1 MTGKMMKGKG
11 LRKSL
16 AGWAALLLC
25 VFLLPAWAQENHA
38 PAKQPAAKDVA
49 ASLNTEDYRL
59 GAGDKVHIV
68 VFGETDLT
76 GDYDVDGSGNVRMS
90 LIGEVEAA
98 GISLRDF
105 EKRVKTALD
114 NGYMKDAQVSVSVVN
129 YRPFYII
136 GEVNKPGEYPYV
148 NNMSVLNAIALAGGY
163 AYRANQGDVYIQ
175 RSGKT
180 EEESLPADQNTKVY
194 PGDIVRVRERFF

>member
-1 MTGKMMKGKG
+1 M
-11 LRKSL
+11 
-16 AGWAALLLC
+16 AGWAALILC
-25 VFLLPAWAQENHA
+25 FFLLPAWAQESSA
-38 PAKQPAAKDVA
+38 PAKDTTAKNTAVA
-49 ASLNTEDYRL
+49 VNTEDYKL

-68 VFGETDLT
+68 VFGENDLT

-163 AYRANQGDVYIQ
+163 TYRANQGDVYIQ
-175 RSGKT
+175 RSGDT
-180 EEESLPADQNTKVY
+180 EEKTYPADQNTKIY

>member
-1 MTGKMMKGKG
+1 MTGTTMKRRGS
-11 LRKSL
+11 RKSL
-16 AGWAALLLC
+16 AGWAALILC
-25 VFLLPAWAQENHA
+25 VFFLPAWAQGNTPSGETV
-38 PAKQPAAKDVA
+38 AKDTA
-49 ASLNTEDYRL
+49 ASVNTEDYKL

-68 VFGETDLT
+68 VFGENDLT

-114 NGYMKDAQVSVSVVN
+114 DGYMKDAQVSVSVVN

-163 AYRANQGDVYIQ
+163 TYRANQGDVYIQ
-175 RSGKT
+175 RSGDT
-180 EEESLPADQNTKVY
+180 EEKTYPADQNTKVY

>member
-1 MTGKMMKGKG
+1 M
-11 LRKSL
+11 
-16 AGWAALLLC
+16 AGWAALILC
-25 VFLLPAWAQENHA
+25 VFFLPAWAQGNTPSGETV
-38 PAKQPAAKDVA
+38 AKDTA
-49 ASLNTEDYRL
+49 ASVNTEDYKL

-68 VFGETDLT
+68 VFGENDLT

-114 NGYMKDAQVSVSVVN
+114 DGYMKDAQVSVSVVN

-163 AYRANQGDVYIQ
+163 TYRANQGDVYIQ
-175 RSGKT
+175 RSGDT
-180 EEESLPADQNTKVY
+180 EEKTYPADQNTKIY